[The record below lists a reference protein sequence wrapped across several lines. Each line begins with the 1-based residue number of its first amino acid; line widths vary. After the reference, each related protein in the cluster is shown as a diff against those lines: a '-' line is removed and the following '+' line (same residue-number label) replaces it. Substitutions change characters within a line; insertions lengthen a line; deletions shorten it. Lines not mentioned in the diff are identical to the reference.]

1 MAMDANLPTPEG
13 TLLRL
18 RLSYRSDIKQ
28 QRRHD
33 VPRNRG
39 TDTPFPGCP
48 GGGEESEDMV
58 LGSRRGLSPPRPRR
72 DRAA

>member
-13 TLLRL
+13 TLPWLW
-18 RLSYRSDIKQ
+18 LSYRSDIKQ

-33 VPRNRG
+33 VTRNRG

-48 GGGEESEDMV
+48 GGEGN
-58 LGSRRGLSPPRPRR
+58 PRTWSW
-72 DRAA
+72 DLTEG